1 MFKKKI
7 IYYLFFTA
15 AVIVCLV
22 FLFIEINKRSA
33 ATNPVNYAKQNI
45 IPVKPANNINS
56 KIATVPSNNQ
66 AAAIP
71 GQPIDPLPA
80 NKPVLTTFSLPIPYI
95 NESPDG
101 SWQGPWKNACEEA
114 SIFMIEKYYLGQQE
128 ADIRVAMAFMNNLFT
143 IENKIFGSNANT
155 DAKQTTQLIN
165 DYFSYNALMK
175 INPTVLDIK
184 KELQQKRPVIAPV
197 FGFDLHNK
205 NIPFLAPP
213 RGTAYHMLVIGGYD
227 DTTKE
232 FITEDSGDIVAGV
245 NHRYT
250 YDIVMGALHDYN
262 YATNRVDGPATAIFT
277 YPKLVKLADSPKV
290 YYLHDNIKQ
299 WVTDEN
305 IFKAKGW
312 KWEAVNVVE
321 KEWLDTFTIG
331 KDITI

>member
-1 MFKKKI
+1 MQKKYYFILIIVLAVSISAGFVFAKI
-7 IYYLFFTA
+7 EKDSDKDGLSDTEEQKVYQ
-15 AVIVCLV
+15 
-22 FLFIEINKRSA
+22 
-33 ATNPVNYAKQNI
+33 TNPNKADTDSDNFKDADEVYHGYSPLAGGQAKLNQVNL
-45 IPVKPANNINS
+45 
-56 KIATVPSNNQ
+56 
-66 AAAIP
+66 
-71 GQPIDPLPA
+71 D
-80 NKPVLTTFSLPIPYI
+80 IPYI
-95 NESPDG
+95 NEAPDDN
-101 SWQGPWKNACEEA
+101 WTGPWKNACEEA
-114 SIFMIEKYYLGQQE
+114 SLAMVEKYYTGVKQVTIKE
-128 ADIRVAMAFMNNLFT
+128 AKTFMMAMFSKQ
-143 IENKIFGSNANT
+143 NKIWGSNA
-155 DAKQTTQLIN
+155 DADADRMAKLIN
-165 DYFSYNALMK
+165 DYTSYNALIK
-175 INPTVLDIK
+175 DNPTIEQIV

-312 KWEAVNVVE
+312 KWEAVNLVDQ
-321 KEWLDTFTIG
+321 EWLDTFNSG
-331 KDITI
+331 ADIKV